1 MNTCDADE
9 EPSRTRKK
17 LKLSCSSPPSGLSLL
32 PDEIVLSCLARVSKS
47 DHASLSLVSK
57 WHRSVVASPELY
69 DFRSLLG
76 FTENRI
82 YLCLRIP
89 PDPNPRWF
97 TLSPKTLN
105 LRLVPVRSYFYQPP
119 EASCMVAH
127 GCGIYIMGGKIDGRA
142 TSNVLF
148 LDCRSHTWSTLPS
161 MGMARYSAVAGVVDG
176 RIYVFG
182 GCEGRESGK
191 WGEVFDPKQQT
202 WDALPMPPPRCDFP
216 LVCES
221 IVIEEQK
228 VVVMNGLGICLSYI
242 PSESKWKKGYRDI
255 SGIKRC
261 WHVID
266 NVVYCSL
273 SGGQILWCEP
283 SELEW
288 NEKMEWREVM
298 GLESLRDTLAASK
311 MVNYGG
317 GLEIW
322 CAEISLE
329 IRKKTCEIIGNIVW
343 SEAVMTLDPPP
354 HQHHCK
360 ILSALPLN
368 L

>member
-1 MNTCDADE
+1 MMNPPDAEE
-9 EPSRTRKK
+9 EPSRTTKK
-17 LKLSCSSPPSGLSLL
+17 LKLSFSSPTPSGLSLL
-32 PDEIVLSCLARVSKS
+32 PDEMVLSCLARVSKS

-69 DFRSLLG
+69 DFRSVLG
-76 FTENRI
+76 FTENPI

-89 PDPNPRWF
+89 PDPNPRWI
-97 TLSPKTLN
+97 
-105 LRLVPVRSYFYQPP
+105 
-119 EASCMVAH
+119 
-127 GCGIYIMGGKIDGRA
+127 GGRA
-142 TSNVLF
+142 TSSVMF

-176 RIYVFG
+176 KIYVFG
-182 GCEGRESGK
+182 GCDGRESGK

-202 WDALPMPPPRCDFP
+202 WDSLPMPPPQCDYP

-221 IVIEEQK
+221 IVIEEEK
-228 VVVMNGLGICLSYI
+228 VVVMDG
-242 PSESKWKKGYRDI
+242 
-255 SGIKRC
+255 SG
-261 WHVID
+261 
-266 NVVYCSL
+266 NVVYCTE
-273 SGGQILWCEP
+273 SGGRILWCEP

-298 GLESLRDTLAASK
+298 GLETLRETLAASK
-311 MVNYGG
+311 MVSYGG
-317 GLEIW
+317 WVSDQWEICRRSEPILGLGLGTMEIDEVFPGHKLSSSGPNMLIFWDVLAPHNSEIW

-329 IRKKTCEIIGNIVW
+329 RRKKTCEIIGTIVW